1 MKHINAAL
9 EYRNTEKITVVNP
22 DDANSVLL
30 KCFDELI
37 NAVKSFHNNII
48 PSIENYRKK
57 SSSFSRALTIIYSLQ
72 SSIDFEK
79 DLGVAKSLFQI
90 YEYTRVALIEEFKSC
105 KIGKS
110 LKALTALSEIRDSW
124 MTIKQKH
131 QNES

>member
-1 MKHINAAL
+1 MKKINAAL
-9 EYRNTEKITVVNP
+9 QYRNTDKISVFQP

-37 NAVKSFHNNII
+37 NSVKSFHENIV
-48 PSIENYRKK
+48 PSTTNYRRK

-90 YEYTRVALIEEFKSC
+90 YEFTRVSLIEEFKSC
-105 KIGKS
+105 KVGKS

-124 MTIKQKH
+124 KSIK
-131 QNES
+131 

>member
-1 MKHINAAL
+1 MKKINAAA
-9 EYRNTEKITVVNP
+9 EYRNTDKISVFQP

-37 NAVKSFHNNII
+37 NSVKSFHENIV
-48 PSIENYRKK
+48 PSTTNYRRK

-90 YEYTRVALIEEFKSC
+90 YEFTRVSLIEEFKSC
-105 KIGKS
+105 KVGRS

-124 MTIKQKH
+124 KSIK
-131 QNES
+131 

>member
-1 MKHINAAL
+1 MK
-9 EYRNTEKITVVNP
+9 KITAAREYKNTDQISIVKP

-37 NAVKSFHNNII
+37 NSVKSFHDNIV
-48 PSIENYRKK
+48 PSASNFRKK

-79 DLGVAKSLFQI
+79 DLNIAKSLFQI

-105 KIGKS
+105 RIGKS
-110 LKALTALSEIRDSW
+110 QNALTALSEIRNSW
-124 MTIKQKH
+124 ALIK
-131 QNES
+131 

>member
-1 MKHINAAL
+1 MKNITAAQ
-9 EYRNTEKITVVNP
+9 EYKNTDQISIVKP

-37 NAVKSFHNNII
+37 NSVKSFHDNIV
-48 PSIENYRKK
+48 PSASNLRKK

-79 DLGVAKSLFQI
+79 DLNIAKSLFQI

-105 KIGKS
+105 RIGKS
-110 LKALTALSEIRDSW
+110 QNALTALSEIRNSW
-124 MTIKQKH
+124 ALIK
-131 QNES
+131 

>member
-1 MKHINAAL
+1 MKKINAAL
-9 EYRNTEKITVVNP
+9 KYKNTDQIIIVKP

-37 NAVKSFHNNII
+37 KSVKSFHDNIV
-48 PSIENYRKK
+48 PSASNFRKK

-79 DLGVAKSLFQI
+79 DLNIAKSLFQI

-110 LKALTALSEIRDSW
+110 QNALTALSEIRNSW
-124 MTIKQKH
+124 ALIK
-131 QNES
+131 

>member
-1 MKHINAAL
+1 MK
-9 EYRNTEKITVVNP
+9 KITAAQEYKNTDQISIVKP

-37 NAVKSFHNNII
+37 NSVKSFHDNIV
-48 PSIENYRKK
+48 PTASNFRKK

-79 DLGVAKSLFQI
+79 DLNIAKSLFQI

-110 LKALTALSEIRDSW
+110 QNALTALSEIRNSW
-124 MTIKQKH
+124 ALIK
-131 QNES
+131 

>member
-1 MKHINAAL
+1 MKKINAAL
-9 EYRNTEKITVVNP
+9 EYRNTDKISVFQP

-37 NAVKSFHNNII
+37 NSVKSFHENIV
-48 PSIENYRKK
+48 PSTTNYRRK

-90 YEYTRVALIEEFKSC
+90 YEFTRVSLIEEFKSC
-105 KIGKS
+105 KVGRS

-124 MTIKQKH
+124 KSIK
-131 QNES
+131 